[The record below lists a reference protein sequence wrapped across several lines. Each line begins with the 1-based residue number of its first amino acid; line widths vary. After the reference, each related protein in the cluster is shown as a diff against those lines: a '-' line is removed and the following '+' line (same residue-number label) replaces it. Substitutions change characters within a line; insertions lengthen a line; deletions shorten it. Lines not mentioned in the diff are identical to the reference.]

1 MIFTSHQPSRFG
13 ELQQNL
19 DLQPMSSEAASLSI
33 WGLCPPVHAAWQII
47 DQAPADAI
55 NPLLFFFMVVTLF
68 PLGLGPD
75 PQRLA
80 SMAPILWVVALLSS
94 LMVSAKLFASDY
106 EDRVLEQ
113 LAMAPYPLSVLVMG
127 EVVAH
132 WIATGLLLALVSPV
146 FATMLGLSSAALPT
160 LVASLLLGTLSLT
173 LIGAVGSA
181 LTVSIRRGGLLL
193 SLLIIPLNVPVL
205 IFGTTAVSEAVI
217 NGNTVSWLALLGGLA
232 LGSLA
237 LLPLAIGAALRV
249 SLDN

>member
-1 MIFTSHQPSRFG
+1 
-13 ELQQNL
+13 
-19 DLQPMSSEAASLSI
+19 MSSEAASLSI
-33 WGLCPPVHAAWQII
+33 WGAFARQFMRHGKSLVGS
-47 DQAPADAI
+47 PADAI

-80 SMAPILWVVALLSS
+80 SMAPGILWVVALLSS

-106 EDRVLEQ
+106 EDGSLEQ
-113 LAMAPYPLSVLVMG
+113 LAMAPYPLSVLV
-127 EVVAH
+127 
-132 WIATGLLLALVSPV
+132 
-146 FATMLGLSSAALPT
+146 
-160 LVASLLLGTLSLT
+160 
-173 LIGAVGSA
+173 VGSA

>member
-1 MIFTSHQPSRFG
+1 MSYSKTSIW
-13 ELQQNL
+13 
-19 DLQPMSSEAASLSI
+19 QPMSSEVASLSI
-33 WGLCPPVHAAWQII
+33 WGAFARQFMRHCKSLVGS
-47 DQAPADAI
+47 PADAI

-80 SMAPILWVVALLSS
+80 GMAPGILWVVALLSG

-106 EDRVLEQ
+106 EDGSLEQ
-113 LAMAPYPLSVLVMG
+113 LAMAPYPLAVLVMG
-127 EVVAH
+127 EVAAH
-132 WIATGLLLALVSPV
+132 WIATGVLLALVSPV

-160 LVASLLLGTLSLT
+160 LVASLMLGTLSLT

-217 NGNTVSWLALLGGLA
+217 DGNTVSWLALLGGLA

>member
-1 MIFTSHQPSRFG
+1 MANHWSAAPPRHQSTAVLFCGGDALPLAWARPQPAGALDSVGGGIAVEFNGECEIVRF
-13 ELQQNL
+13 
-19 DLQPMSSEAASLSI
+19 
-33 WGLCPPVHAAWQII
+33 
-47 DQAPADAI
+47 
-55 NPLLFFFMVVTLF
+55 
-68 PLGLGPD
+68 
-75 PQRLA
+75 
-80 SMAPILWVVALLSS
+80 
-94 LMVSAKLFASDY
+94 DY
-106 EDRVLEQ
+106 EDGSLEQ

-127 EVVAH
+127 EVAAH
-132 WIATGLLLALVSPV
+132 WIATGLLLALVSPL